1 MFSGARRVR
10 TVRTGSAAVDKT
22 AISVRRRPEPG
33 LLLAARRR
41 LRDVR
46 ENAAA
51 KGRIALRRI
60 DVQGDYILQ
69 LSALY
74 MLLYHIITVVFSMNL
89 CVIENIN
96 IIFLHMC
103 NLK

>member
-1 MFSGARRVR
+1 VFSGARRVR

>member
-1 MFSGARRVR
+1 
-10 TVRTGSAAVDKT
+10 
-22 AISVRRRPEPG
+22 
-33 LLLAARRR
+33 LAARRR

-51 KGRIALRRI
+51 KGCIALRRI
-60 DVQGDYILQ
+60 DVQGDYIL

-74 MLLYHIITVVFSMNL
+74 VVIYLYHIITVVLSMNL
-89 CVIENIN
+89 CVIEKIN